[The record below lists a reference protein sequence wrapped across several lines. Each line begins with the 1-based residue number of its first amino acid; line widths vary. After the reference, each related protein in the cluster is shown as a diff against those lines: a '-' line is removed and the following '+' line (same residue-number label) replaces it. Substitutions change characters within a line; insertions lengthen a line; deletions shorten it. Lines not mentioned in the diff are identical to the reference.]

1 MRRSQGFTLL
11 EIMIVVAIIGIL
23 AAVAV
28 PQYQNYVLQSR
39 VTIATSV
46 LSAMRVSM
54 EQYFQDNR
62 SYIGACLAGTV
73 APTPGPAPNAI
84 NPSFTFNCGPNP
96 PTLTTYTVTA
106 TGAGPMAG
114 FIYTIDEQNVRATL
128 GTGPWGVT
136 NVACWVQQ
144 KGGNC

>member
-1 MRRSQGFTLL
+1 MRRSQGFTLI
-11 EIMIVVAIIGIL
+11 EIMMVIAIIGIL
-23 AAVAV
+23 LAFAV
-28 PQYQNYVLQSR
+28 PQYQNYVRQSR

-62 SYIGACLAGTV
+62 SYVGACQPNTV
-73 APTPGPAPNAI
+73 APLPGPAPNAT
-84 NPSFTFNCGPNP
+84 NPSFIFTCQPA
-96 PTLTTYTVTA
+96 PTATTYLVTA

-114 FIYTIDEQNVRATL
+114 FVYTINEQNVRATVS
-128 GTGPWGVT
+128 TGPWA
-136 NVACWVQQ
+136 VANPTCWVQQ

>member
-28 PQYQNYVLQSR
+28 PQYQNYVRQSR

-62 SYIGACLAGTV
+62 SYAGACAPGTV
-73 APTPGPAPNAI
+73 APTPGPAPNATS
-84 NPSFTFNCGPNP
+84 PSFTFSCAPA

-106 TGAGPMAG
+106 TGLGPMAG
-114 FIYTIDEQNVRATL
+114 FIYTINEQNVRATL

-136 NVACWVQQ
+136 NATCWIQQ

>member
-1 MRRSQGFTLL
+1 MRRSQGFTLI
-11 EIMIVVAIIGIL
+11 EIMMVIAIIGIL
-23 AAVAV
+23 LAFAV
-28 PQYQNYVLQSR
+28 PQYQNYVRQSR

-62 SYIGACLAGTV
+62 SYIGACQPGTV
-73 APTPGPAPNAI
+73 APTPGPAPNAT
-84 NPSFTFNCGPNP
+84 NPSFNFACSNLG
-96 PTLTTYTVTA
+96 LTTYTVTA

-114 FIYTIDEQNVRATL
+114 FVYTINEQNVRATTS
-128 GTGPWGVT
+128 TGPWGVASAT
-136 NVACWVQQ
+136 CWIQQ

>member
-1 MRRSQGFTLL
+1 MRRSQGFTLI

-28 PQYQNYVLQSR
+28 PQYQNYVRQSR
-39 VTIATSV
+39 VTIASST

-62 SYIGACLAGTV
+62 SYVGACQPGTV
-73 APTPGPAPNAI
+73 APTPGPAPNATS
-84 NPSFTFNCGPNP
+84 PSFTFACSNLA
-96 PTLTTYTVTA
+96 LTAYTVTA

-114 FIYTIDEQNVRATL
+114 FIYTINEQNVRATL

-136 NVACWVQQ
+136 NAACWIQQ